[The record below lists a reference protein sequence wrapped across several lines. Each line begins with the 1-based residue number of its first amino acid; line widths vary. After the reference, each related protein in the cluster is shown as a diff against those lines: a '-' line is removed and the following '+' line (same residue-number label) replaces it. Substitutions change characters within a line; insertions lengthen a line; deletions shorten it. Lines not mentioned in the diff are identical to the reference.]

1 MNQITHL
8 NLSIRRWLV
17 FFITALALSGITA
30 FAIESE
36 LAWLIRVWP
45 LQNGLLH
52 HWLQTVYSA
61 VKSTNEQYP
70 FISYGSDWLA
80 FAHLVIAIAFVGP
93 LRDPVRNKWIIRFG
107 QIACIAIFPLAFI
120 AGPVRQIP
128 LFWQLIDCSFGVVGF
143 IPLAVCYRKIERL
156 EKLTLKSQPFY
167 QPA

>member
-1 MNQITHL
+1 MNQVRQLTT
-8 NLSIRRWLV
+8 SIRRWMV
-17 FFITALALSGITA
+17 FFIAALVLSGVTA

-36 LAWLIRVWP
+36 LAWLTQVLPYR
-45 LQNGLLH
+45 NGLLY
-52 HWLQTVYSA
+52 HWLRSVYTA

-80 FAHLVIAIAFVGP
+80 FAHLMIALAFIGP

-120 AGPVRQIP
+120 AGHVRQIP
-128 LFWQLIDCSFGVVGF
+128 LFWQLIDCSFGIIGF
-143 IPLAVCYRKIERL
+143 IPLAICYHKINQLER
-156 EKLTLKSQPFY
+156 LTLKSQTIC